1 MRTCDFHR
9 GSASREVSRHIWFH
23 TVVNLLRR
31 LLKLALLAG
40 LGYAVYRLIS
50 EVQPADEPRVT
61 PADEALRATTRT
73 GDADDT
79 TERRDRAGT
88 SPGGATRP
96 ASSPAQPAPA
106 SVRSIGVGEVPA
118 DAQKWVEP
126 ESDGECPV
134 SHPVKANMESGIFHV
149 PEGRHYERTKADRCY
164 RDPDTAEAEGLRQ
177 SKQ

>member
-1 MRTCDFHR
+1 MRTCRFHR
-9 GSASREVSRHIWFH
+9 GSAPREVSRHIWFH
-23 TVVNLLRR
+23 TVVNLLKR
-31 LLKLALLAG
+31 LLKLAFLAG
-40 LGYAVYRLIS
+40 LGYAVYRLIN

-61 PADEALRATTRT
+61 PADQALRATTRA
-73 GDADDT
+73 GDTDT
-79 TERRDRAGT
+79 TERRVRAGT
-88 SPGGATRP
+88 APGGATRP
-96 ASSPAQPAPA
+96 ASSPAQPAPD
-106 SVRSIGVGEVPA
+106 VRSIGVGEVPT

-164 RDPDTAEAEGLRQ
+164 RDPETAEADDLRQ